1 MDPVMDPGRTQDVT
15 VVSRCL
21 TLWANHYL
29 ELYKKK
35 TVITDLFY
43 DLRSGELLLDLLVIL
58 FSCDSSKDSGQLTVG
73 KLNNL
78 TAVLALL
85 QRERVSVDTE
95 LVTAGRILQGE
106 VEPTLSLVWSIA
118 FHYEARSTLAAISL
132 PDPAQSPNIESL
144 LTGWVRTVSPGASL
158 SSSLL
163 SDGVLLANL
172 VLATRPNIVA
182 ITAALEFSSQAR
194 PKKIY
199 SAISSQLKIPSF
211 PVPAGP
217 ETADKRV
224 AILHLL
230 LVMKSL
236 KPRITAEMVS
246 GESESVIFLKATPT
260 SSLLLRLR

>member
-1 MDPVMDPGRTQDVT
+1 MDPVMTPGPARDVRLM
-15 VVSRCL
+15 SRCL

-29 ELYKKK
+29 DLHQKK

-43 DLRSGELLLDLLVIL
+43 DLRSGEVLLDLLSIL

-85 QRERVSVDTE
+85 QRERVGVDPE

-106 VEPTLSLVWSIA
+106 LEPTLSLMWSLA
-118 FHYEARSTLAAISL
+118 FHYEARAVLAAVSL
-132 PDPAQSPNIESL
+132 PDPAQPPNIESL
-144 LTGWVRTVSPGASL
+144 LTGWVRTVKPGASL

-163 SDGVLLANL
+163 ADGVLLANL
-172 VLATRPNIVA
+172 VLASRPNIVS

-194 PKKIY
+194 PNKIY
-199 SAISSQLKIPSF
+199 SAISSQLQIPSF
-211 PVPAGP
+211 PVPAATDSAD
-217 ETADKRV
+217 TADKKV

-246 GESESVIFLKATPT
+246 GK
-260 SSLLLRLR
+260 

>member
-1 MDPVMDPGRTQDVT
+1 M
-15 VVSRCL
+15 
-21 TLWANHYL
+21 
-29 ELYKKK
+29 
-35 TVITDLFY
+35 
-43 DLRSGELLLDLLVIL
+43 
-58 FSCDSSKDSGQLTVG
+58 
-73 KLNNL
+73 
-78 TAVLALL
+78 
-85 QRERVSVDTE
+85 
-95 LVTAGRILQGE
+95 
-106 VEPTLSLVWSIA
+106 EPTLSLVWSIA
-118 FHYEARSTLAAISL
+118 FHYEARTTLAAISL

-158 SSSLL
+158 SSSSLL

-194 PKKIY
+194 PNKIY

-217 ETADKRV
+217 EAADKRV

-246 GESESVIFLKATPT
+246 GK
-260 SSLLLRLR
+260 